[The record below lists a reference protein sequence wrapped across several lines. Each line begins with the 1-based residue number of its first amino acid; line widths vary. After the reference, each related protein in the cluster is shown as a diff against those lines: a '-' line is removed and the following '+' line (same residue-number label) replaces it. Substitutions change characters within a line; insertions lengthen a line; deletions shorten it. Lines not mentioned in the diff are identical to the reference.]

1 MTGGDM
7 ERIHGRVRRSGRE
20 VIGGGRQGGLTL
32 GGLLVAG
39 FLIIVAA
46 IMGMKVVPTVIEY
59 YSLKNILTNM
69 ANDPELKNA
78 SERDIRVSYINRAQ
92 IADITVVQ
100 PHDILISQK
109 GGALRLSTAYSVKVH
124 LMGNVSACLDF
135 EIDAGK

>member
-1 MTGGDM
+1 M
-7 ERIHGRVRRSGRE
+7 ERNRGRVRRSGRE

-46 IMGMKVVPTVIEY
+46 IVGMKIVPTVIEY
-59 YSLKNILTNM
+59 YSLKNILVTM
-69 ANDPELKNA
+69 ANDPELRDD
-78 SERDIRVSYINRAQ
+78 SERDIRVAYVNRAQ